1 MRFLALSILAL
12 LALSGDTARAQE
24 SMPNPFV
31 GSGSVLHTESQEI
44 PQAVAPYATRFRP
57 ALGPTIQTLNGIS
70 IPLGSVRL
78 RGERSSSY
86 PDGSSN
92 LKIRNESLH
101 FAWALEEDS
110 EFIVGVWRFKQR
122 QEGLEQVRMQTYG
135 IGFVRRF

>member
-31 GSGSVLHTESQEI
+31 DPQPALHTEPEEV
-44 PQAVAPYATRFRP
+44 PQTVAPYATRFRP
-57 ALGPTIQTLNGIS
+57 GSGPDIRTHNGIS

-78 RGERSSSY
+78 QGEGSSSY

-110 EFIVGVWRFKQR
+110 DFIVGVWRFKQQ
-122 QEGLEQVRMQTYG
+122 QEGLEQVRMLTFG

>member
-12 LALSGDTARAQE
+12 LSLSADTARAQE
-24 SMPNPFV
+24 SIPNPFIE
-31 GSGSVLHTESQEI
+31 SGPVLRAEPEEI

-57 ALGPTIQTLNGIS
+57 DSGPDIRTHNGIS

-78 RGERSSSY
+78 RGEGSSSY

-101 FAWALEEDS
+101 FAWALEEDID
-110 EFIVGVWRFKQR
+110 FIVGVWRFKQR
-122 QEGLEQVRMQTYG
+122 QEGLEQVRMLTLG
-135 IGFVRRF
+135 IGFVQRF